1 MSHTEKG
8 AIVGASVGAGLG
20 GLALITGNSA
30 SAATLAITGT
40 VAGAGVG
47 SMVDISDMAKKMR
60 DSRTVTITRKV
71 INLATTYKVTLILNS
86 CSFSIAHYC
95 F

>member
-20 GLALITGNSA
+20 GLALITGNAA

-60 DSRTVTITRKV
+60 DQQ
-71 INLATTYKVTLILNS
+71 NS
-86 CSFSIAHYC
+86 NNNQKSYYSCHHI
-95 F
+95 